1 MHERQWRG
9 GKAAIR
15 ILRGNVGS
23 YFNSGVACLLVPTE
37 VSPHRELQWMGG
49 IRRSAAPWGGT
60 LQVDY
65 IFWFRIFL
73 TLVDRNET

>member
-1 MHERQWRG
+1 MEG

-37 VSPHRELQWMGG
+37 VSPHRELQWVEVEEVQLRG
-49 IRRSAAPWGGT
+49 GGT

-65 IFWFRIFL
+65 IF
-73 TLVDRNET
+73 LVSHFFDACG